1 MYTPSCASC
10 PYLPSSSTHECHVCQ
25 LPVPSQLPVNK
36 RDTCTVSTLPPE
48 YCGDIVGEVV
58 PSEGESVGGLE
69 ERRSGS
75 HVGVLPLTVVDPACP
90 APSCLT
96 YQLRGLAGYLSRP
109 GPTSRAYLI
118 PQGRLSSAATQR
130 TTLLSEGRS
139 DQGYCIIA
147 LGKHWLISGITFQLS
162 NRDMLIAV
170 HNAQVPPNLVAFQV
184 CVYIHVMR
192 RRLYRAARH
201 IKIKRSIVFRLLKIL
216 EILLCVLFLQVKRM
230 VHFMMYISYSAL
242 KGRTIRSHLTHI
254 RVVRCQS
261 IALTPALFKAS
272 WAEFIVLFPLR
283 RLLLPEGGVH
293 ELLALLYKSNFQG
306 YVQA

>member
-1 MYTPSCASC
+1 M
-10 PYLPSSSTHECHVCQ
+10 
-25 LPVPSQLPVNK
+25 PVPSQLPVNN
-36 RDTCTVSTLPPE
+36 RDTCTVPTLPPE

-130 TTLLSEGRS
+130 TTLLSEGRG

-147 LGKHWLISGITFQLS
+147 LGKHWLISGIAFQLS
-162 NRDMLIAV
+162 NRDMLIGV
-170 HNAQVPPNLVAFQV
+170 HNTQVTPNLVAFQV

-216 EILLCVLFLQVKRM
+216 EILLCFLFLQVKRM
-230 VHFMMYISYSAL
+230 VHFMMCISYSAL

-283 RLLLPEGGVH
+283 RLLLPTGSVH
-293 ELLALLYKSNFQG
+293 ELEALSYPSNSQGDVQVYNLAMEMWHLL
-306 YVQA
+306 